1 MTQEPKVT
9 SAELIVR
16 CRHQLSNIE
25 ELAAKGMNGQQVLL
39 EVARFAGAARLLH
52 WTSEE
57 EYAAARKD
65 QESRDLEHRGQVA
78 GVEQ

>member
-1 MTQEPKVT
+1 MSEIKVT

-25 ELAAKGMNGQQVLL
+25 ELAAKGMNETVLM

-52 WTSEE
+52 WTSEDE
-57 EYAAARKD
+57 HAEALKAR
-65 QESRDLEHRGQVA
+65 ESRGVAHRVQIA
-78 GVEQ
+78 GAEQ